1 MKTALLALTL
11 VCTLALAG
19 CAGSPSQTAGS
30 PAGDKALSPMDAIGQ
45 GVLPPGAVLRPEH
58 SLIIG
63 SGEQWVGRV
72 MADISRDVDAA
83 FRFFIDTYPAQ
94 GWTLISSVRSQTSLL
109 VFTRQDRTATVEL
122 RGGSLL
128 GAGSMILTVTPRNTA
143 VTVPKRP

>member
-11 VCTLALAG
+11 VCTLALSG

-72 MADISRDVDAA
+72 VADISRDADAA

-109 VFTRQDRTATVEL
+109 IFTRQDRTATVEL

-128 GAGSMILTVTPRNTA
+128 GAGSMTLTVTPRNNA
-143 VTVPKRP
+143 VTAPKRP